1 MKTIMTA
8 IFAIV
13 LTVFAF
19 NANPVTARTLGNLFI
34 FNQEQANGL
43 KDSNEVQLAF
53 DLKCTKGYVKRGSGC
68 EWDGKNEDDLLW
80 ADREAIQAEKERDI
94 ADSGEE
100 GSTSAA
106 SEITSINLGEDTKD
120 TEGATGG
127 DDVGNQGSDH

>member
-8 IFAIV
+8 VFAIA

-19 NANPVTARTLGNLFI
+19 NANPAMARTLGNLFI
-34 FNQEQANGL
+34 FNQERTDGL
-43 KDSNEVQLAF
+43 KDPNEVQLAL
-53 DLKCTKGYVKRGSGC
+53 DLKCSKGYVKRGSGC

-80 ADREAIQAEKERDI
+80 ADREALQAEKERNV

-106 SEITSINLGEDTKD
+106 SSEINSINLGED
-120 TEGATGG
+120 ATVEDDAG
-127 DDVGNQGSDH
+127 DQGSDH